1 MESIEQIRK
10 RIQKK
15 EEKNPTLKILSFS
28 LIIISIVLSFLIYMK
43 KDQEGKLLS
52 KVFGVNVSFY
62 TFNANMSKLF
72 NSLFVYSSIEDDVKE
87 VSSPVIYIPMKNNYF
102 TAEGND
108 VKALFRGKVLSSEEN
123 NGYYS
128 LIVYYGDD
136 LYGLY
141 FNLVSLSCKIYDKV
155 DKGDTLGYFEESFKA
170 LFKKGN
176 ELIDYEEIY
185 SK

>member
-1 MESIEQIRK
+1 MTNFLDPNEGETVCD
-10 RIQKK
+10 
-15 EEKNPTLKILSFS
+15 PTCGSGG
-28 LIIISIVLSFLIYMK
+28 FLIKAFEYMREK
-43 KDQEGKLLS
+43 
-52 KVFGVNVSFY
+52 
-62 TFNANMSKLF
+62 
-72 NSLFVYSSIEDDVKE
+72 IEDDVKE